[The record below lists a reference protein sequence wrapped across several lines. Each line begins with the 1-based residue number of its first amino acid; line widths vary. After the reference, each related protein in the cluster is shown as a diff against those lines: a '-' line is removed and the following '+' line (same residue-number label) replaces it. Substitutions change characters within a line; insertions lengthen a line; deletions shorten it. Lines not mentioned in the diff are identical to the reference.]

1 MKSNILSKTSLT
13 TQTYKGMQNTEVPT
27 PLQQPKET
35 QQNAKSASV
44 KLINEQILMIWYLQA
59 SAEGNH
65 W

>member
-1 MKSNILSKTSLT
+1 
-13 TQTYKGMQNTEVPT
+13 MQNTEVPT

-35 QQNAKSASV
+35 QHNAKSASV